1 MRQFFLYNENEG
13 WKCLSF
19 EGRIENKKNFA
30 GMWWYLGC
38 VSHHVQHCSLIGWNF
53 VLSWKRV
60 GWRIHGV
67 SILQLPLSP
76 RPLQPLPAPLSL
88 NVWSAGVVHQRKLQ
102 QRTEHES
109 LQIMQIFEDCSQIPE
124 HRDERSSGNHVN
136 LKIFSSTSSA
146 AILQTSMQKYDAQCS
161 LSLDLS

>member
-1 MRQFFLYNENEG
+1 M
-13 WKCLSF
+13 
-19 EGRIENKKNFA
+19 
-30 GMWWYLGC
+30 
-38 VSHHVQHCSLIGWNF
+38 QHCSLIGWNF

-76 RPLQPLPAPLSL
+76 RPLHPLPAPLSL
-88 NVWSAGVVHQRKLQ
+88 NVWSAGVVHQRELQ
-102 QRTEHES
+102 QCTEHES

-146 AILQTSMQKYDAQCS
+146 AILQTSMQAKIWCTVQFEFRFIIGSISIHRGKNRINLQLNMIYDFQCIKAAKIMIFGS
-161 LSLDLS
+161 V